1 MSIPFTIFNG
11 KGSPVPT
18 GGGMSAG
25 AIAGIVMLCLVIVIC
40 FGALIVVRRRKR
52 RRQGLRTGRK
62 WTTGIPQATSMQ
74 NLFSHPAPGRN
85 KRATG
90 IPQTTGTP
98 PHSGAKRDHWNA
110 RSHTYT
116 HPHRSG
122 STGHCNLANV
132 FVRVCLHAHMLTCV
146 YAYMYMSGT
155 LPIRL
160 SNRIVL

>member
-1 MSIPFTIFNG
+1 MTHSKSILHVQRYLSEHTRTHTHWHAHTEETADQG
-11 KGSPVPT
+11 
-18 GGGMSAG
+18 
-25 AIAGIVMLCLVIVIC
+25 
-40 FGALIVVRRRKR
+40 KR